1 MTRKTIAFA
10 SHVALINN
18 KEYDGI
24 GNMVKETL
32 NHITDE
38 YIYIRHSMDGLLPSE
53 IIRYKNGAEQD
64 HADIQVV
71 SSPSPLRYITEVYR
85 TVRLFS
91 KKTSVD
97 IYIGIDPLN
106 ALAGVLLKRT
116 GKINKT
122 IFYTADYSTKRFN
135 NALLNRIYH
144 WIDRY
149 CVNNSDEVWSVST
162 RICEV
167 RRKMGLE
174 DEKNIFVPN
183 VPPENLVQGKSDVYD
198 PFELITTG
206 IIDNQLDFEG
216 IIRTIKNMSEEFP
229 QLKLTIVGNGPKE
242 DYLKKLVK
250 DLGMDSKI
258 NFTGRLSLQETMERQ
273 SKAGIGLALYTG
285 VWGFNEYG
293 DSTKCREFFSF
304 GLPVIST
311 DTHSTVDDIRKWD
324 AGIIVE
330 KSQKDYERAIRN
342 ILDDYNLYSSKSYD
356 AHKQYAGIHRK
367 VFTKLLG

>member
-10 SHVALINN
+10 SHVALIDG

-24 GNMVKETL
+24 GNVVKETL
-32 NHITDE
+32 NHITDD
-38 YIYIRHSMDGLLPSE
+38 YMYVRHSMDGLLPSE
-53 IIRYKNGAEQD
+53 LVCYKNGGEQE
-64 HADIQVV
+64 HINMRVV
-71 SSPSPLRYITEVYR
+71 SKPSPLRYITEVYR

-91 KKTSVD
+91 KKISVD
-97 IYIGIDPLN
+97 VYVGIDPLN
-106 ALAGVLLKRT
+106 AFAGVLLKRA

-135 NALLNRIYH
+135 NTLLNNIYH
-144 WIDRY
+144 RIDRY

-167 RRKMGLE
+167 RRKMGLN

-183 VPPENLVQGKSDVYD
+183 VPPENLVTKNLINHD

-206 IIDNQLDFEG
+206 VIDNQLDFEG
-216 IIRTIKNMSEEFP
+216 IIQAVADMSEEFP
-229 QLKLTIVGNGPKE
+229 QLKLTIIGNGPKE
-242 DYLKKLVK
+242 DYLQKIAK
-250 DLGMDSKI
+250 DMKIDSKI
-258 NFTGRLSLQETMERQ
+258 DFTGRLSLQETIKRQ

-293 DSTKCREFFSF
+293 DSTKCREFFSL

-311 DTHSTVDDIRKWD
+311 DTHSTVEDIRKWD
-324 AGIIVE
+324 AGLIVNQN
-330 KSQKDYERAIRN
+330 KTDYENAIRAI
-342 ILDDYNLYSSKSYD
+342 LQDYKKYSKNSNK
-356 AHKQYAGIHRK
+356 AHEQFADIHRK
-367 VFTKLLG
+367 LFSKIIV